1 MLDRQLKLHL
11 VIRKKA
17 KLKNHMGRNNK
28 SLKDTKDRDVEDNQY
43 DDYNWYPDQQ
53 IF

>member
-17 KLKNHMGRNNK
+17 RLKNHMDQNNK
-28 SLKDTKDRDVEDNQY
+28 SLKGTDDKAAENNQY